1 LDFSC
6 DHYQLLLEQW
16 RAQTGYP
23 DFRDAVRAMMRRY
36 RPSAVLIEDTNL
48 GSALLSEIRP
58 RLGMGVH
65 PIIPI
70 GDKIER
76 VRQHQ
81 ALIRNG
87 GIQLPAD
94 AVRRENFVAE
104 WTLFPCAGYDDQVD
118 AAVQYLQWIS
128 RNPAPCKR
136 ERPAVAVMSDSRGQQ
151 IQPTGCV
158 PDAQGRGGVL
168 MHGSGRRWYL

>member
-1 LDFSC
+1 VIQAWAPVGGN
-6 DHYQLLLEQW
+6 HLLLEQW
-16 RAQTGYP
+16 RAQARYP

-58 RLGMGVH
+58 HPGMGVH

-94 AVRRENFVAE
+94 AVCRRFTGAV
-104 WTLFPCAGYDDQVD
+104 DDQS
-118 AAVQYLQWIS
+118 A
-128 RNPAPCKR
+128 
-136 ERPAVAVMSDSRGQQ
+136 
-151 IQPTGCV
+151 
-158 PDAQGRGGVL
+158 
-168 MHGSGRRWYL
+168 